1 MPLSRACHCAGGRI
15 IAARVEGMASPE
27 APQRQPATPNNPMV
41 GYRCSR
47 IFGTARLE
55 TAGGGQE
62 RAQQQLVAPHDTA
75 GDSRPQAHA
84 PALRLAAACACAI
97 SVRSASIGA
106 SRAQARATKTASTPR
121 SRAGASPRY
130 AARSLRRA
138 RLRRTAPRICRL
150 TANPARA
157 GPRRGTHRSTNARR
171 SSRRPCWK
179 TAWISVGCL
188 RRASR
193 GSPSGPTA
201 RLTTASLDGETLASL
216 RAAALEDLPTAWRL
230 HSLPEAVCLLPAA
243 PVWLVRPLHG
253 GTPSVSR

>member
-1 MPLSRACHCAGGRI
+1 MPLSRSCHCAGRRI
-15 IAARVEGMASPE
+15 IAARVEGVASRE
-27 APQRQPATPNNPMV
+27 TPQRQPAAPDDSMV
-41 GYRCSR
+41 GHRR
-47 IFGTARLE
+47 AGIFGTARLE
-55 TAGGGQE
+55 ATGGGQE
-62 RAQQQLVAPHDTA
+62 RAQQQLVATHDTA
-75 GDSRPQAHA
+75 GDSRSQSHA

-97 SVRSASIGA
+97 SVRSSSSGA
-106 SRAQARATKTASTPR
+106 SRARARATKTASTPR
-121 SRAGASPRY
+121 SCAGPSPPY

-138 RLRRTAPRICRL
+138 RFRRTAPRICLL

-157 GPRRGTHRSTNARR
+157 GPGCGTHKSTNARR

-216 RAAALEDLPTAWRL
+216 RAPALEDFPTTWCL

-243 PVWLVRPLHG
+243 PVRLERPLHG
-253 GTPSVSR
+253 GTPSVDR